1 MNIDQTKHLNMT
13 LKADDS
19 GYQIGQDV
27 SEILAQAAN
36 ERKFAAEIS
45 NPNKRYR
52 KFGTIPDVI
61 CIEVKNKYGVD
72 IHAPESSEDP
82 NIMKKF
88 KDIIKREYP
97 YLLSN

>member
-1 MNIDQTKHLNMT
+1 MKIDETKHLNMT

-27 SEILAQAAN
+27 SEILAQAAA
-36 ERKFAAEIS
+36 ERKFTAEVS

-61 CIEVKNKYGVD
+61 CIEIKNKTGID
-72 IHAPESSEDP
+72 IHCPIQGQDP
-82 NIMKKF
+82 NTMKNF
-88 KDIIKREYP
+88 KAIIKRDYP